1 MKQLI
6 LRVDN
11 CSDSTQGN
19 QLMTNKLK

>member
-11 CSDSTQGN
+11 CGDSTQGN
-19 QLMTNKLK
+19 QLMTNKL